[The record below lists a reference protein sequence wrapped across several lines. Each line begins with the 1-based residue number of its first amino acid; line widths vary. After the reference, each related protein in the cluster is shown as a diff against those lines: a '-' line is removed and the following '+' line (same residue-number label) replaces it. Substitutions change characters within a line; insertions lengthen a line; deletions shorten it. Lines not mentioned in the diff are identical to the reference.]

1 MFQTT
6 QNDVFVKHTKLA
18 KFANHYSLYCGDRIG
33 LGVEVYRNDGSIH
46 LPVTPEMQVEIL
58 TQVIIEI
65 ETRFTELKQD
75 LLELQMRII
84 N

>member
-6 QNDVFVKHTKLA
+6 QNDVFVNHTKLA
-18 KFANHYSLYCGDRIG
+18 RFANHYSLYCGDRIG

-58 TQVIIEI
+58 GDHRNRNKVYRAQSRSAGVAD
-65 ETRFTELKQD
+65 KD
-75 LLELQMRII
+75 